1 MAKQKSVMGDI
12 DWEQPLEIGPATTF
26 RPLDISEVPSKTSRA
41 GFEIFAGE
49 QLKAG
54 LSDILQFS
62 LLPFRIPG
70 TELEK
75 IATPI
80 SEAIPS
86 ALGVADLGRP
96 DDLTQRLVGGGLRA
110 LPSTLLPGPK
120 GASLFTKKP
129 SAAGE
134 ALVTTFAGGVGSELG
149 RVYGE
154 GSALE
159 TPLSIAGAL
168 SAGTVS
174 TVLWNAFAKTPTVL
188 RPVVGEI
195 KKALKQ
201 EEFDKLVNARTSADL
216 ERILQENP
224 DLTDKLARVKEIQQ
238 LVPGF
243 NPNLYQATG
252 AETVKIRAES
262 ALARQVEKIP
272 EVKKQT
278 EESIAAVRNKAAEL
292 FPISSSSF
300 VFANRKLDKTVV
312 ALSSLVKA
320 ADDKIEQ
327 SSRTMVKLGR
337 QDLGQ
342 QIRQVY
348 ENRRESVRK
357 IFNTQYEAL
366 DQAAFAAGAKIA
378 PDQTEAIF
386 NIAQA
391 NREIFENTPELAGII
406 SSTFKPKVTQ
416 EGGQLVGTTG
426 TPLIAQTTRQ
436 EFEPVKFADL
446 RSLSR
451 RVNQD
456 FYQAQQAATNNV
468 PGAARN
474 AFVLG
479 QLKTKVD
486 EAVDTLPNDIKDQFK
501 GLNAAYDEQYREVFR
516 KGLGGIIGAKTRLGE
531 RVKDE
536 DIINQLTKESN
547 VDDFYRVFGQSAE
560 TEGFLRNGLIEK
572 FLSQSNSLTAAG
584 TVNEAALRTFI
595 RQNEGV
601 INKVPSLKSFLSN
614 TQQNLETFL
623 DQKNAAIQGIQALE
637 RSSLAAIAKKDN
649 IDQVFT
655 TGANGAFSSLGQLS
669 QVIAASKADPT
680 GRALNGVKG
689 IMIDK
694 ALDAQNPVEFIAK
707 NETAFK
713 RAFGQ
718 DFDKVKQLTEA
729 MQIMSRNFDINP
741 PIQLLEGDLARKTFG
756 SGLPQVFSLL
766 RDRITSWNVKMSIL
780 LSRFTQQKGIVAK
793 DNAFIE
799 VFKNTDAV
807 SEALKNARII
817 NSKAA
822 GDSAKQKAFSAL
834 NQVMVKYGVNLY
846 RTGVISGASA
856 MGEQRTEGAEQR
868 RLATPIEL
876 PEDIMR

>member
-12 DWEQPLEIGPATTF
+12 DWSQPLEIGPATTF
-26 RPLDISEVPSKTSRA
+26 RPLDVSEVPSRTTRA
-41 GFEIFAGE
+41 GFETFAGE

-70 TELEK
+70 TEMEK

-80 SEAIPS
+80 SEAIPTS
-86 ALGVADLGRP
+86 LGVADLGRP
-96 DDLTQRLVGGGLRA
+96 EDITQRVVGGGLRA
-110 LPSTLLPGPK
+110 LPATLLPGPR
-120 GASLFTKKP
+120 GASLFTRRP

-134 ALVTTFAGGVGSELG
+134 AVATTFAAGAGMELG
-149 RVYGE
+149 RIAGE
-154 GSALE
+154 GSMLE
-159 TPLSIAGAL
+159 TPLAIAGAL
-168 SAGTVS
+168 SAGTAS
-174 TVLWNAFAKTPTVL
+174 TLLYNTLLKTPSILKPAVN
-188 RPVVGEI
+188 EI
-195 KKALKQ
+195 KKAINE
-201 EEFDKLVNARTSADL
+201 EEFNKLVGARNSADF

-224 DLTDKLARVKEIQQ
+224 DLTEKLSRVKEIQQ

-252 AETVKIRAES
+252 AETVKIRAEA
-262 ALARQVEKIP
+262 ALARQVERIP

-278 EESIAAVRNKAAEL
+278 EESIAAIRNKTAEL
-292 FPISSSSF
+292 FPLSSSSF
-300 VFANRKLDKTVV
+300 VFANRKLNRTEA

-348 ENRRESVRK
+348 ENRRESVRQ

-366 DQAAFAAGAKIA
+366 DQTAFAAGAKIA

-391 NREIFENTPELAGII
+391 NREVFENTPELASLI
-406 SSTFKPKVTQ
+406 SSTFKPKSVQ
-416 EGGQLVGTTG
+416 EGGQIVGTTG
-426 TPLIAQTTRQ
+426 APLIAPTTRQ

-474 AFVLG
+474 AFVLN
-479 QLKTKVD
+479 QLKNQVD
-486 EAVDTLPNDIKDQFK
+486 EAINTLPTDIKDKFK
-501 GLNAAYDEQYREVFR
+501 ALNAAYDEQYREVFR
-516 KGLGGIIGAKTRLGE
+516 KGLGGMIGAKTRLGE
-531 RVKDE
+531 RIKDE

-560 TEGFLRNGLIEK
+560 TEGFLRNGLVEK
-572 FLSQSNSLTAAG
+572 FLSQPNSLTSAG
-584 TVNEAALRTFI
+584 TVNDAALRTFI

-601 INKVPSLKSFLSN
+601 INKVPSLKAFLSN

-623 DQKNAAIQGIQALE
+623 DQKNAALEGIQALE
-637 RSSLAAIAKKDN
+637 RSSLAAISKKDN
-649 IDQVFT
+649 LDQVFSTGT
-655 TGANGAFSSLGQLS
+655 TGAFAKLDQLS

-689 IMIDK
+689 IMMDK
-694 ALDAQNPVEFIAK
+694 ALDAKDPVDFITK

-713 RAFGQ
+713 RAFGE
-718 DFDKVKQLTEA
+718 DFGKVKQLTEA
-729 MQIMSRNFDINP
+729 MQIMARNFDINP
-741 PIQLLEGDLARKTFG
+741 PIQLLEGDVARKTFG

-799 VFKNTDAV
+799 MFKDTDAV
-807 SEALKNARII
+807 SEALKNVKII

-822 GDSAKQKAFSAL
+822 GDAAKQKAFGAL

-846 RTGVISGASA
+846 RTGVVTGVGE
-856 MGEQRTEGAEQR
+856 MGEQRMDAAQQR
-868 RLATPIEL
+868 RLAAPIEI
-876 PEDIMR
+876 PEEALQ